1 MQNRGALWIFTVL
14 LALACAY
21 QLSFSIFTSGLER
34 KAAEEA
40 NFKADSVLA
49 VPGNESL
56 DREAL
61 KLGFE
66 NSFLRANG
74 EQKVYPLLG
83 YTYRECK
90 EKEINLG
97 LDLKGGMAVTLEVS
111 IPELI
116 DNLSGNSQV
125 PAFRQAMASARE
137 RMKSSDADFITLFGE
152 EYAKIPERGPL
163 SAIFY
168 TPDRKDMFDREGDD
182 ASYLTALRNEAETAL
197 NNTERILRTRIDKFG
212 VAQPSIQKQAFSGRI
227 QIELPGVKDKDRV
240 RKVLQSTANLEFW
253 ETYDNT
259 EVYPA
264 LEAANTR
271 LRDKLKLG
279 TDTAV
284 SAEASF
290 DRTLS
295 TGFAL
300 KGMTGGVESGLIGFL
315 ESGAAVDKTTWF
327 DFDRVTFASGSDKLD
342 MAASDEQLNN
352 LVEILKAYPNVKL
365 KIGGYTDNTGNETA
379 NQKLSQRRAEA
390 VVAALVGKGVA
401 ADRLAGEGY
410 GSQFPVAS
418 NDTEEGRAKNRRMA
432 LRVSD
437 LGTID
442 TTDTAAAD
450 SLATDT
456 LATDSLS
463 GDTLNPQDF
472 AKENPLFAVL
482 TPSLVQAQ
490 NGFNLAR
497 GSIVGTARLA
507 DTAQVN
513 AYLKRPEVV
522 NALPKDL
529 KLAWGAKPDV
539 RELTDGGSMPF
550 LNLFA
555 LKVPRGGKPKL
566 DGSSIVNA
574 AQDFD
579 MKGEVEVTMQ
589 MDAEGAQTWK
599 VMTGDNVGKAVAIVL
614 DELVYSAPVVQA
626 EIAGGRSSISMGT
639 GNLNAQ
645 IQEADDLANI
655 LKAGALPAP
664 ARIIDETVVGPSL
677 GSENIRL
684 GMYSFAVA
692 LLMVMLYMV
701 LYYSTAGWV
710 ADLALLVNLFVLI
723 GSLASLQA
731 ALTLPGIAGIVLTMG
746 MAVDANVL
754 IYERIRE
761 ELRSGKMLKSAVDLG
776 FKGAMSAIIDSNV
789 TTLLTAAILYIFGSG
804 PIRGFATT
812 LGLGIL
818 TSLFTALFLSRM
830 IITWRLEK
838 GKSFSVWT
846 GWSKDIFVNAAYDF
860 MGKRKLFYGISAV
873 LIGVGIASMVSVGFN
888 WGVDFSGGRTYVVK
902 FAQDV
907 QVDDVR
913 STLEPSFRSEDGVQ
927 STVNVKSYGGAR
939 QVKVTTNYLV
949 DASGEG
955 VDAQVDGKLAEGL
968 AKLNNAYEVI
978 ESRKVDATISDD
990 IKISAITSVLVAL
1003 LGIFLYIAFRFR
1015 NWQYGLGALLSL
1027 LHDALALLGL
1037 YSILWKV
1044 MPFSMEIDEA
1054 FIAAILTVLGYS
1066 INDTVVVFDRLREYL
1081 TEHKRESYQ
1090 SVINKAINST
1100 LGRTMNTSLTTLL
1113 VLFVIFLFGGVSIK
1127 GFIFALLIGILVGT
1141 YSSVFIA
1148 SAVLLDLLKGKDAS
1162 KA

>member
-40 NFKADSVLA
+40 AYKADSVLA
-49 VPGNESL
+49 VPGNEAL
-56 DREAL
+56 DREEL

-74 EQKVYPLLG
+74 EQQVYPLLG

-116 DNLSGNSQV
+116 DNLSGTSED
-125 PAFRQAMASARE
+125 PSFRQAMASARE
-137 RMKSSDADFITLFGE
+137 RQKSSDADFITLFGE
-152 EYAKIPERGPL
+152 EYAKIPGHGPL

-182 ASYLTALRNEAETAL
+182 ASYLAALRREAETAL

-271 LRDKLKLG
+271 LRDKLNVGEQPATVADSTAADTAATAQADAAPAAPPVDTLA
-279 TDTAV
+279 TDT
-284 SAEASF
+284 
-290 DRTLS
+290 L
-295 TGFAL
+295 
-300 KGMTGGVESGLIGFL
+300 
-315 ESGAAVDKTTWF
+315 
-327 DFDRVTFASGSDKLD
+327 
-342 MAASDEQLNN
+342 
-352 LVEILKAYPNVKL
+352 
-365 KIGGYTDNTGNETA
+365 
-379 NQKLSQRRAEA
+379 
-390 VVAALVGKGVA
+390 
-401 ADRLAGEGY
+401 
-410 GSQFPVAS
+410 
-418 NDTEEGRAKNRRMA
+418 
-432 LRVSD
+432 
-437 LGTID
+437 
-442 TTDTAAAD
+442 AAD
-450 SLATDT
+450 SLATDSLAT
-456 LATDSLS
+456 DSLATDSLS
-463 GDTLNPQDF
+463 AKDF

-550 LNLFA
+550 VNLFA

-614 DELVYSAPVVQA
+614 DDLVYSAPVVQA

-639 GNLNAQ
+639 GNLNTQ

-701 LYYSTAGWV
+701 LYYSSAGWV

-761 ELRSGKMLKSAVDLG
+761 ELRQGKMLKSAVDLG

-789 TTLLTAAILYIFGSG
+789 TTLLTAIILYIFGSG

-818 TSLFTALFLSRM
+818 TSLFTALFLSRL

-838 GKSFSVWT
+838 GKSLSVWT
-846 GWSKDIFVNAAYDF
+846 NWSRNIFVNAAYDF
-860 MGKRKLFYGISAV
+860 MGKRRMFYGISAV
-873 LIGVGIASMVSVGFN
+873 LIGAGIVSMVTVGFN

-902 FAQDV
+902 FAEDV
-907 QVDDVR
+907 RVDDVR
-913 STLEPSFRSEDGVQ
+913 SNLEPSFRSEEGVQ
-927 STVNVKSYGGAR
+927 STVQVKSYGGAR

-949 DASGEG
+949 DRSGEG
-955 VDAQVDGKLAEGL
+955 VDAQVDAKLAEGL
-968 AKLNNAYEVI
+968 AKLNNAYEI
-978 ESRKVDATISDD
+978 TESRKVDATISDD
-990 IKISAITSVLVAL
+990 IKISAITAVLVAL
-1003 LGIFLYIAFRFR
+1003 LGIFLYVAMRFR
-1015 NWQYGLGALLSL
+1015 NWQYGVGALLSL
-1027 LHDALALLGL
+1027 LHDALTLLGL

-1054 FIAAILTVLGYS
+1054 FIAAVLTVLGYS
-1066 INDTVVVFDRLREYL
+1066 INDTVVVFDRLREYM
-1081 TEHKRESYQ
+1081 TDHKRESRFV
-1090 SVINKAINST
+1090 VINKAINST

-1148 SAVLLDLLKGKDAS
+1148 SAIVLDLLKRKEAVR
-1162 KA
+1162 A

>member
-40 NFKADSVLA
+40 AYKADSVLA
-49 VPGNESL
+49 VPGNEAL
-56 DREAL
+56 DREGL

-66 NSFLRANG
+66 NSYLRANG
-74 EQKVYPLLG
+74 EQQVYPVLG

-116 DNLSGNSQV
+116 DNLSGNSTD

-137 RMKSSDADFITLFGE
+137 RQKSSDADFITLFGE
-152 EYAKIPERGPL
+152 EYAKVPERGPL

-182 ASYLTALRNEAETAL
+182 ASYLSALRNEAETAL

-271 LRDKLKLG
+271 LRDKLKVG
-279 TDTAV
+279 DV
-284 SAEASF
+284 
-290 DRTLS
+290 
-295 TGFAL
+295 
-300 KGMTGGVESGLIGFL
+300 
-315 ESGAAVDKTTWF
+315 
-327 DFDRVTFASGSDKLD
+327 
-342 MAASDEQLNN
+342 
-352 LVEILKAYPNVKL
+352 
-365 KIGGYTDNTGNETA
+365 
-379 NQKLSQRRAEA
+379 AEA
-390 VVAALVGKGVA
+390 VTDSASVDTIGATGTETAMVEAA
-401 ADRLAGEGY
+401 
-410 GSQFPVAS
+410 
-418 NDTEEGRAKNRRMA
+418 T
-432 LRVSD
+432 
-437 LGTID
+437 
-442 TTDTAAAD
+442 D
-450 SLATDT
+450 SLATDSLAT
-456 LATDSLS
+456 DDLATDSLS
-463 GDTLNPQDF
+463 TDTLNAADF

-513 AYLKRPEVV
+513 SYLERPEVIG
-522 NALPKDL
+522 ALPKDL

-539 RELTDGGSMPF
+539 RELTDGGSTPF

-614 DELVYSAPVVQA
+614 DDLVYSAPVVQS

-639 GNLNAQ
+639 GNLNEQ

-692 LLMVMLYMV
+692 LLIVMLYMV

-761 ELRSGKMLKSAVDLG
+761 ELRQGKMLKSAVDLG
-776 FKGAMSAIIDSNV
+776 YKGAMSAIIDSNV
-789 TTLLTAAILYIFGSG
+789 TTLLTAVILYIFGSG

-830 IITWRLEK
+830 IISWRLEK
-838 GKSFSVWT
+838 GKSFSVWSN
-846 GWSKDIFVNAAYDF
+846 WSKDILVKAAYDF
-860 MGKRKLFYGISAV
+860 MGKRKVFYAVSGV
-873 LIGVGIASMVSVGFN
+873 LIGAGIVSMVTVGFN

-902 FAQDV
+902 FAEDV
-907 QVDDVR
+907 QVDEVR
-913 STLEPSFRSEDGVQ
+913 GSLEPSFRSDEGVQ
-927 STVNVKSYGGAR
+927 STVQVKSYGGAR

-949 DASGEG
+949 DRSGEG
-955 VDAQVDGKLAEGL
+955 VDAEVDAKLAEGL
-968 AKLNNAYEVI
+968 AKLNNPYEI
-978 ESRKVDATISDD
+978 TESRKVDATISDD
-990 IKISAITSVLVAL
+990 IKFSAITSVLVAL
-1003 LGIFLYIAFRFR
+1003 LGIFLYIAVRFR

-1054 FIAAILTVLGYS
+1054 FIAAVLTVLGYS
-1066 INDTVVVFDRLREYL
+1066 INDTVVVFDRLREYIAD
-1081 TEHKRESYQ
+1081 HKRESYYA
-1090 SVINKAINST
+1090 VINKAINST

-1148 SAVLLDLLKGKDAS
+1148 SAVLLDLLKGKDPNRTA
-1162 KA
+1162 

>member
-1 MQNRGALWIFTVL
+1 MQNRGALWIFTIL
-14 LALACAY
+14 LALACVY

-40 NFKADSVLA
+40 GYKADSVLA
-49 VPGNESL
+49 LPGNQGL

-61 KLGFE
+61 VLDFE
-66 NSFLRANG
+66 NGILRSKAE
-74 EQKVYPLLG
+74 EQVYPVLG

-111 IPELI
+111 IPELVV
-116 DNLSGNSQV
+116 NLSGNSSD
-125 PAFRQAMASARE
+125 PAFTKAIASARE

-152 EYAKIPERGPL
+152 EYAKIPEHGPL

-168 TPDRKDMFDREGDD
+168 TPDRKDVFEREGSD
-182 ASYLTALRNEAETAL
+182 ADYLAALRKEAEAAL

-212 VAQPSIQKQAFSGRI
+212 VAQPSIQKQQFSGRI

-259 EVYPA
+259 EVGP
-264 LEAANTR
+264 LLDQANTP
-271 LRDKLKLG
+271 LSAILHPEL
-279 TDTAV
+279 
-284 SAEASF
+284 AEA
-290 DRTLS
+290 
-295 TGFAL
+295 
-300 KGMTGGVESGLIGFL
+300 
-315 ESGAAVDKTTWF
+315 
-327 DFDRVTFASGSDKLD
+327 
-342 MAASDEQLNN
+342 
-352 LVEILKAYPNVKL
+352 
-365 KIGGYTDNTGNETA
+365 
-379 NQKLSQRRAEA
+379 
-390 VVAALVGKGVA
+390 
-401 ADRLAGEGY
+401 
-410 GSQFPVAS
+410 
-418 NDTEEGRAKNRRMA
+418 
-432 LRVSD
+432 
-437 LGTID
+437 
-442 TTDTAAAD
+442 TTDTAELTAAMDTLAVRDTVAVQDTTLAAATDSAAAVD
-450 SLATDT
+450 SLAGTDT
-456 LATDSLS
+456 TATDQNLS
-463 GDTLNPQDF
+463 EEEARKKAPLSMRLR
-472 AKENPLFAVL
+472 PLFD
-482 TPSLVQAQ
+482 PQ
-490 NGFNLAR
+490 R
-497 GSIVGTARLA
+497 GWMRGAIVGQADLK
-507 DTAQVN
+507 DTAEVN
-513 AYLKRPEVV
+513 RLLAMDVV
-522 NALPKDL
+522 RKALPMDL
-529 KLAWGAKPDV
+529 RLAWGAKAETA
-539 RELTDGGSMPF
+539 ELVNGSTAQL

-555 LKVPRGGKPKL
+555 LKVPRDGKPKL

-579 MKGEVEVTMQ
+579 MKGAVEVTMQ

-599 VMTGDNVGKAVAIVL
+599 VMTGDNVGKSVAIVL
-614 DELVYSAPVVQA
+614 DNLVYSAPTVMS

-639 GNLNAQ
+639 GNLNNQ

-677 GSENIRL
+677 GGENIKM
-684 GMYSFAVA
+684 GMISFAAA
-692 LLMVMLYMV
+692 LLVVLLYMA
-701 LYYSTAGWV
+701 LYYSGAGWV
-710 ADLALLVNLFVLI
+710 ADIALLVNLFVLL

-789 TTLLTAAILYIFGSG
+789 TTLMTAIILYLFGSG

-838 GKSFSVWT
+838 GKDLAVWNN
-846 GWSKDIFVNAAYDF
+846 WSKDIFVNAKYDF
-860 MGKRKLFYGISAV
+860 MGKRKLFYGLSGV
-873 LIGVGIASMVSVGFN
+873 LIGAGILSMVTIGFN

-902 FAQDV
+902 FANDV
-907 QVDDVR
+907 SVDQVR
-913 STLEPSFRSEDGVQ
+913 TALEPSFSTNGVQ
-927 STVNVKSYGGAR
+927 STVGVKTYGGSR

-949 DASGEG
+949 DVSGEG
-955 VDAQVDGKLAEGL
+955 VDAQVDAKLAEGL
-968 AKLNNAYEVI
+968 AGLNNSYEVI

-990 IKISAITSVLVAL
+990 IKISAITAVAL
-1003 LGIFLYIAFRFR
+1003 ALFFIFLYVAVRFS
-1015 NWQYGLGALLSL
+1015 NWQFGLGALLSL
-1027 LHDALALLGL
+1027 LHDALAMLGL
-1037 YSILWKV
+1037 YSILWMV

-1054 FIAAILTVLGYS
+1054 FIAAVLTVIGYS
-1066 INDTVVVFDRLREYL
+1066 INDTVVVFDRIREYL
-1081 TEHKRESYQ
+1081 ADHKRDTNEV
-1090 SVINKAINST
+1090 VINKAINST

-1148 SAVLLDLLKGKDAS
+1148 SSIVVDLLKRKDSGRA
-1162 KA
+1162 A

>member
-1 MQNRGALWIFTVL
+1 MQNRGALWIFTIL
-14 LALACAY
+14 LALACVY

-40 NFKADSVLA
+40 GYKADSVLA
-49 VPGNESL
+49 LPGNQGL

-61 KLGFE
+61 VLDFE
-66 NSFLRANG
+66 NGILRSKAE
-74 EQKVYPLLG
+74 EQVYPVLG

-111 IPELI
+111 IPELVV
-116 DNLSGNSQV
+116 NLSGNSSD
-125 PAFRQAMASARE
+125 PAFTKAIASARE

-152 EYAKIPERGPL
+152 EYAKIPEHGPL

-168 TPDRKDMFDREGDD
+168 TPDRKDVFEREGSD
-182 ASYLTALRNEAETAL
+182 ADYLAALRKEAEAAL

-212 VAQPSIQKQAFSGRI
+212 VAQPSIQKQQFSGRI

-259 EVYPA
+259 EVGP
-264 LEAANTR
+264 LLDQANTP
-271 LRDKLKLG
+271 LSAILHPEL
-279 TDTAV
+279 
-284 SAEASF
+284 AEA
-290 DRTLS
+290 
-295 TGFAL
+295 
-300 KGMTGGVESGLIGFL
+300 
-315 ESGAAVDKTTWF
+315 
-327 DFDRVTFASGSDKLD
+327 
-342 MAASDEQLNN
+342 
-352 LVEILKAYPNVKL
+352 
-365 KIGGYTDNTGNETA
+365 
-379 NQKLSQRRAEA
+379 
-390 VVAALVGKGVA
+390 
-401 ADRLAGEGY
+401 
-410 GSQFPVAS
+410 
-418 NDTEEGRAKNRRMA
+418 
-432 LRVSD
+432 
-437 LGTID
+437 
-442 TTDTAAAD
+442 TTDTAELTAAMDTLAVRDTVAVQDTTLAAATDSAAAVD
-450 SLATDT
+450 SLAGTDT
-456 LATDSLS
+456 TATDQNLS
-463 GDTLNPQDF
+463 EEEARKKAPLSMRLR
-472 AKENPLFAVL
+472 PLFD
-482 TPSLVQAQ
+482 PQ
-490 NGFNLAR
+490 R
-497 GSIVGTARLA
+497 GWMRGAIVGQADLK
-507 DTAQVN
+507 DTAEVN
-513 AYLKRPEVV
+513 RLLAMDVV
-522 NALPKDL
+522 RKALPMDL
-529 KLAWGAKPDV
+529 RLAWGAKAETA
-539 RELTDGGSMPF
+539 ELVNGSTAQL

-555 LKVPRGGKPKL
+555 LKVPRDGKPKL

-579 MKGEVEVTMQ
+579 MKGAVEVTMQ

-599 VMTGDNVGKAVAIVL
+599 VMTGDNVGKSVAIVL
-614 DELVYSAPVVQA
+614 DNLVYSAPTVMS

-639 GNLNAQ
+639 GNLNNQ

-677 GSENIRL
+677 GGENIKM
-684 GMYSFAVA
+684 GMISFVAA
-692 LLMVMLYMV
+692 LLVVLLYMA
-701 LYYSTAGWV
+701 LYYSGAGWV
-710 ADLALLVNLFVLI
+710 ADIALLVNLFVLV

-789 TTLLTAAILYIFGSG
+789 TTLMTAIILYLFGSG

-838 GKSFSVWT
+838 GKDLAVWNN
-846 GWSKDIFVNAAYDF
+846 WSKDIFVNAKYDF
-860 MGKRKLFYGISAV
+860 MGKRKLFYGLSGV
-873 LIGVGIASMVSVGFN
+873 LIGAGILSMVTIGFN

-902 FAQDV
+902 FANDV
-907 QVDDVR
+907 SVDQVR
-913 STLEPSFRSEDGVQ
+913 TALEPSFSTNGVQ
-927 STVNVKSYGGAR
+927 STVGVKTYGGSR

-949 DASGEG
+949 DVSGEG
-955 VDAQVDGKLAEGL
+955 VDAQVDAKLAEGL
-968 AKLNNAYEVI
+968 AGLNNSYEVI

-990 IKISAITSVLVAL
+990 IKISAITAVAL
-1003 LGIFLYIAFRFR
+1003 ALFFIFLYVAVRFS
-1015 NWQYGLGALLSL
+1015 NWQFGLGALLSL
-1027 LHDALALLGL
+1027 LHDALAMLGL
-1037 YSILWKV
+1037 YSILWMV

-1054 FIAAILTVLGYS
+1054 FIAAVLTVIGYS
-1066 INDTVVVFDRLREYL
+1066 INDTVVVFDRIREYL
-1081 TEHKRESYQ
+1081 ADHKRDTNEV
-1090 SVINKAINST
+1090 VINKAINST

-1148 SAVLLDLLKGKDAS
+1148 SSIVVDLLKRKDSGRA
-1162 KA
+1162 A